1 MDITDGLQTPI
12 FHYSN
17 IPVFHDK
24 NIIFSNGNI
33 AEMIPFSELKT
44 QYESIKDEIQEAFKQ
59 VFDSSWFVLGNNVEA
74 FEKEFASYCQ
84 ANYGI
89 GVGSG
94 TEALHLAL
102 LSCDV
107 QPGDEVITV
116 ANTAI
121 PTISAISFAGAKP
134 IFVDIDAELYTMNPK
149 LIEAKITDKTR
160 VILPV
165 HLYGQ
170 TADMRPILKLAKKYN
185 LKVIEDAC
193 QAHGA
198 EYDGKKAGSLGEL
211 GCFSFYPS
219 KNLGAYGDGGMV
231 VTNDQE
237 LANKVRMLRNYGQRK
252 RYYHN
257 IKGFN
262 SRLDEL
268 QAAFLRKKLKHLNQW
283 NEQRRQLAQIYHDNL
298 GKSVVRPI
306 EKDYAYHIYHL
317 YVIRC
322 QRREE
327 LQGFLSENGIQT
339 FIHYPVPVHLQQAYR
354 DLNIEPGSLPIIEKY
369 AAEILSLPMYP
380 ELTDDDVFYIADKI
394 NEFYRYGSFKR

>member
-1 MDITDGLQTPI
+1 
-12 FHYSN
+12 
-17 IPVFHDK
+17 
-24 NIIFSNGNI
+24 
-33 AEMIPFSELKT
+33 MIPFSELKT
-44 QYESIKDEIQEAFKQ
+44 QYENIKSEIQDAFEQ
-59 VFDSSWFVLGNNVEA
+59 VFDSSWFILGKNVESL
-74 FEKEFASYCQ
+74 EQEFASYCQ
-84 ANYGI
+84 ARYGI

-102 LSCDV
+102 LACDI

-116 ANTAI
+116 ANTAV
-121 PTISAISFAGAKP
+121 PTISAISFAQATP
-134 IFVDIDAELYTMNPK
+134 VFVDIDPESYTMNPK
-149 LIEAKITDKTR
+149 LIEAKITEKTR

-170 TADMRPILKLAKKYN
+170 PADMRPILKLAKKYN

-198 EYDGKKAGSLGEL
+198 EYDGKKAGALGDL

-231 VTNDQE
+231 VTNDHE
-237 LANKVRMLRNYGQRK
+237 LAERVWMLRSYGQRK
-252 RYYHN
+252 RYYHD

-268 QAAFLRKKLKHLNQW
+268 QAAFLRKKLKHLNKW
-283 NEQRRQLAQIYHDNL
+283 NERRRQLAQIYNDNL
-298 GKSVVRPI
+298 CKNVIKPI

-322 QRREE
+322 QQREE
-327 LQGFLSENGIQT
+327 LQKFLMENEIQT
-339 FIHYPVPVHLQQAYR
+339 LIHYPVPIHLQQAYL
-354 DLNIEPGSLPIIEKY
+354 DLNIKPGALPITEKY
-369 AAEILSLPMYP
+369 AAEIVSLPMYP
-380 ELTDDDVFYIADKI
+380 ELKDDDVFYVADKI
-394 NEFYRYGSFKR
+394 NDFYR

>member
-1 MDITDGLQTPI
+1 
-12 FHYSN
+12 
-17 IPVFHDK
+17 
-24 NIIFSNGNI
+24 
-33 AEMIPFSELKT
+33 MIQFSELKT
-44 QYESIKDEIQEAFKQ
+44 QYENIKADIQEAFEQ
-59 VFDSSWFVLGNNVEA
+59 VFESSWFVLGKNIEA
-74 FEKEFASYCQ
+74 FEKEFASYCD
-84 ANYGI
+84 AKYGI

-102 LSCDV
+102 LACGV

-116 ANTAI
+116 ANTAV
-121 PTISAISFAGAKP
+121 PTISAISFAQAIP
-134 IFVDIDAELYTMNPK
+134 VFIDIDPDSYTMDPK
-149 LIEAKITDKTR
+149 LIEAKITEKTR

-170 TADMRPILKLAKKYN
+170 SADMRPILNLAQKYH

-198 EYDGKKAGSLGEL
+198 EYNGSKIGALGDM

-231 VTNDQE
+231 VTNDPD
-237 LANKVRMLRNYGQRK
+237 LADQVWMLRNYGQRK
-252 RYYHN
+252 RYYHD

-268 QAAFLRKKLKHLNQW
+268 QAAFLRKKLIHLNLW
-283 NEQRRQLAQIYHDNL
+283 NERRRRLAQIYLDNL
-298 GKSVVRPI
+298 SKAVVKPI

-322 QRREE
+322 QHRDE
-327 LQGFLSENGIQT
+327 LQQYLMKNGIQT
-339 FIHYPVPVHLQQAYR
+339 LIHYPVPVHLQQAYQ
-354 DLNIEPGSLPIIEKY
+354 DLNIMPQSLPITEKY
-369 AAEILSLPMYP
+369 AGEILSLPMYP
-380 ELTDDDVFYIADKI
+380 ELKDDDVFYVADKI
-394 NEFYRYGSFKR
+394 NDFYK

>member
-1 MDITDGLQTPI
+1 
-12 FHYSN
+12 
-17 IPVFHDK
+17 
-24 NIIFSNGNI
+24 
-33 AEMIPFSELKT
+33 MIPFSELKT
-44 QYESIKDEIQEAFKQ
+44 QYENIKNEIHDAFEQ
-59 VFDSSWFVLGNNVEA
+59 VFESSWFVLGKNVEA
-74 FEKEFASYCQ
+74 FEKEFASYCN
-84 ANYGI
+84 ARYGI

-102 LSCDV
+102 LASGI

-116 ANTAI
+116 ANTAV
-121 PTISAISFAGAKP
+121 PTISAISFAGATP
-134 IFVDIDAELYTMNPK
+134 VFVDIDADSYTMNPK
-149 LIEAKITDKTR
+149 LIEAKITEKTR
-160 VILPV
+160 GILPV

-170 TADMRPILKLAKKYN
+170 AADLHPILKIAKKHN

-198 EYDGKKAGSLGEL
+198 EYHGKKVGALGNL

-231 VTNDQE
+231 VTNDPE
-237 LANKVRMLRNYGQRK
+237 LADRVWMLRNYGQRK
-252 RYYHN
+252 RYYHDV
-257 IKGFN
+257 KGFN

-268 QAAFLRKKLKHLNQW
+268 QAAFLRKKLKHLNKW
-283 NEQRRQLAQIYHDNL
+283 NERRRQLAQIYHDNL
-298 GKSVVRPI
+298 GSVVVKPI
-306 EKDYAYHIYHL
+306 EKDFAYHIYHL

-327 LQGFLSENGIQT
+327 LQEYLMENGIQT
-339 FIHYPVPVHLQQAYR
+339 LIHYPVPAHLQQAYR
-354 DLNIEPGSLPIIEKY
+354 DLNIKPGSFPITEKY

-394 NEFYRYGSFKR
+394 NKFYRQG

>member
-1 MDITDGLQTPI
+1 
-12 FHYSN
+12 
-17 IPVFHDK
+17 
-24 NIIFSNGNI
+24 
-33 AEMIPFSELKT
+33 MIPFSELKT
-44 QYESIKDEIQEAFKQ
+44 QYQTIKDEIQEAFSQ
-59 VFDSSWFVLGNNVEA
+59 VFESSWFILGKNVES
-74 FEKEFASYCQ
+74 FEKEFASYCR
-84 ANYGI
+84 AKYGI

-102 LSCDV
+102 LACDV
-107 QPGDEVITV
+107 QTGDEVITV
-116 ANTAI
+116 ANTAV
-121 PTISAISFAGAKP
+121 PTISAISFAQATP
-134 IFVDIDAELYTMNPK
+134 VFVDIDPDTHTMDPT
-149 LIEAKITDKTR
+149 LIEAKITEKTR

-170 TADMRPILKLAKKYN
+170 SADMRPILKIAKKYN

-198 EYDGKKAGSLGEL
+198 EYHGTKVGVIGDL

-231 VTNDQE
+231 VTKNPE
-237 LANKVRMLRNYGQRK
+237 LADRVWMLRNYGQRK
-252 RYYHN
+252 RYYHD

-283 NEQRRQLAQIYHDNL
+283 NERRRQLAQIYNDNL
-298 GKSVVRPI
+298 GKAVVKPI
-306 EKDYAYHIYHL
+306 EKDYAFHIYHL

-322 QRREE
+322 KRRDE
-327 LQGFLSENGIQT
+327 LQKYLTYNGIQT
-339 FIHYPVPVHLQQAYR
+339 LIHYPVPVHLQHAYL
-354 DLNIEPGSLPIIEKY
+354 DLNIKPGCLPITEKY

-380 ELTDDDVFYIADKI
+380 ELKDDEIFYVADKI
-394 NEFYRYGSFKR
+394 NEFYR

>member
-1 MDITDGLQTPI
+1 
-12 FHYSN
+12 
-17 IPVFHDK
+17 
-24 NIIFSNGNI
+24 
-33 AEMIPFSELKT
+33 MIPFSEVKT
-44 QYESIKDEIQEAFKQ
+44 QYESIKDEIREAFDQ
-59 VFDSSWFVLGNNVEA
+59 VFESSWFILGKNVEA
-74 FEKEFASYCQ
+74 FENEFASYCR
-84 ANYGI
+84 AKFGV

-102 LSCDV
+102 LACEV

-116 ANTAI
+116 ANTAV
-121 PTISAISFAGAKP
+121 PTISAISFARAKP
-134 IFVDIDAELYTMNPK
+134 VFVDIDPDTYTISPM
-149 LIEAKITDKTR
+149 LIEEKITEKTK

-170 TADMRPILKLAKKYN
+170 SADMDPILKIAKRHK

-198 EYDGKKAGSLGEL
+198 EYNGKKVGALGDL

-219 KNLGAYGDGGMV
+219 KNLGAYGDAGMV
-231 VTNDQE
+231 MTNDHE
-237 LANKVRMLRNYGQRK
+237 LAKRVWILRNYGQKK
-252 RYYHN
+252 RYYHD

-268 QAAFLRKKLKHLNQW
+268 QAAFLRKKLKHLNKW
-283 NEQRRQLAQIYHDNL
+283 NERRRQLAQIYSDNL
-298 GKSVVRPI
+298 CKTVIKPI

-327 LQGFLSENGIQT
+327 LQRFLSENEIQT
-339 FIHYPVPVHLQQAYR
+339 LIHYPVPVHLQQAYL
-354 DLNIEPGSLPIIEKY
+354 DLNITPGSLPITEKY
-369 AAEILSLPMYP
+369 SNEILSLPMYP
-380 ELTDDDVFYIADKI
+380 ELKDDDVFYVADKI
-394 NEFYRYGSFKR
+394 NDFYRQG

>member
-1 MDITDGLQTPI
+1 
-12 FHYSN
+12 
-17 IPVFHDK
+17 
-24 NIIFSNGNI
+24 
-33 AEMIPFSELKT
+33 MIPFSELKT
-44 QYESIKDEIQEAFKQ
+44 QYQNIENEIQEAFEQ
-59 VFDSSWFVLGNNVEA
+59 VFDSSWFVLGKNVEA
-74 FEKEFASYCQ
+74 FETEFASYCQ
-84 ANYGI
+84 AEYGI

-102 LSCDV
+102 LACDV

-116 ANTAI
+116 ANTAV
-121 PTISAISFAGAKP
+121 PTISAISFARAKP
-134 IFVDIDAELYTMNPK
+134 VFVDIDPDSYTMNPN
-149 LIEAKITDKTR
+149 LIEAKITEKTR

-165 HLYGQ
+165 HLFGQ
-170 TADMRPILKLAKKYN
+170 PADMRPILDISKKYN

-198 EYDGKKAGSLGEL
+198 EYDGKKVGALGDL

-231 VTNDQE
+231 VTNNPD
-237 LANKVRMLRNYGQRK
+237 LADRVWMLRNYGQRK
-252 RYYHN
+252 RYYHD

-268 QAAFLRKKLKHLNQW
+268 QAAFLRKKLNHLNQW
-283 NEQRRQLAQIYHDNL
+283 NQRRRQLAQIYYDNL
-298 GKSVVRPI
+298 GGSIVKPI
-306 EKDYAYHIYHL
+306 EKDYANHIYHL

-327 LQGFLSENGIQT
+327 LQGFLSENEIQT
-339 FIHYPVPVHLQQAYR
+339 LIHYPVPVHFQPAYQ
-354 DLNIEPGSLPIIEKY
+354 DLNLKSGSLPITEKY

-380 ELTDDDVFYIADKI
+380 ELKDDDVLFVADKI
-394 NEFYRYGSFKR
+394 NDFYR